1 MASKTILIWLLS
13 FVIMISAAIYQR
25 RTGPTYEVRGSTE
38 FAGET
43 IAYKLYR
50 THEGDTDMPV
60 SIPVT
65 SATITGVVEWKR
77 NKVDEPWQP
86 IPMELID
93 GRLVAYLPNQPPAGK
108 LEYTVTLTA
117 GEESV
122 VLSNKG
128 RAVVTRFKGV
138 VQIWILLPHILAM
151 FIGMLVSTRAG
162 LEAFLK
168 RDNLKILTIWSFG
181 LIFFGGMVLGPV
193 VQYMAFG
200 DFWTGVPFGWDLT
213 DNKTLIMV
221 IAWGW
226 ALWAVLKDKPAR
238 VAAMV
243 ASVVTI
249 IVYLIPHSMLGS
261 EIDYTAEGDR
271 VEF

>member
-1 MASKTILIWLLS
+1 M
-13 FVIMISAAIYQR
+13 MSAAIYQR
-25 RTGPTYEVRGSTE
+25 RTGPTYEVKGSAE
-38 FAGET
+38 IAGET
-43 IAYKLYR
+43 ISYKLYR

-60 SIPVT
+60 SIPV
-65 SATITGVVEWKR
+65 SGAGITGAVEWKR
-77 NKVDEPWQP
+77 NKVDEPWQQ
-86 IPMELID
+86 IPMNLED
-93 GRLVAYLPNQPPAGK
+93 GSLVAYLPNQPPAGK
-108 LEYTVTLTA
+108 LEYTVSLTM
-117 GEESV
+117 GDETT

-138 VQIWILLPHILAM
+138 VPIWVLLPHVLAM
-151 FIGMLVSTRAG
+151 FIGMLFSTRTG
-162 LEAFLK
+162 LEALLK
-168 RDNLKILTIWSFG
+168 RNNLKLLTIWSFG
-181 LIFFGGMVLGPV
+181 LIFFGGMILGPI

-249 IVYLIPHSMLGS
+249 IVYLIPHSVLGS
-261 EIDYTAEGDR
+261 EIDYNAEGM
-271 VEF
+271 